1 MLKLKKCAER
11 GAPWRIVDI
20 RRCAVPSSRKH
31 DARPRTECSLVVRRA
46 SRMFA
51 SERALRRSM
60 QNETHSQAARAAT
73 WAPHDP
79 VIGRLSRNDLGLCA
93 ALIDAD
99 GQRS

>member
-31 DARPRTECSLVVRRA
+31 DARPRNECTLVVRRA

-60 QNETHSQAARAAT
+60 QNETHSQAARGERGARMIRHRPAF
-73 WAPHDP
+73 
-79 VIGRLSRNDLGLCA
+79 GERSRAVRGLDRC
-93 ALIDAD
+93 
-99 GQRS
+99 